1 MPVRVRPQVPSDAIS
16 KLSYLM
22 NLPKKI
28 AHFLALIFLATSLLS
43 CTEGCVEADEFDSQS
58 ITIES
63 KPSRIY
69 GTYDQASGGQRVDWK
84 DTSLRSNGTEFLMQI
99 NGSWTSLNGDAGL
112 INKLPRCNTCA
123 KKEGFANCICYEN
136 QTPTAEEDP
145 SGNLYT
151 QDKDGNQLNCAS
163 NGTHQ
168 DDAIRCTCTQQHGAA
183 TDYGIHH
190 FPRDLLDK
198 NEVIKISDQQ
208 TNCKYD
214 RGMGAYISLWG
225 ASGVTTPIRAYH
237 LFSEESIC
245 NVLRNS
251 NGECVD
257 SSGNDMTR
265 YVFRSAND
273 RIFIKDDK
281 DGNDDVDTETGN
293 DEYHTSNEY
302 LKVIMYDT
310 YYRDNYGSYNIQI
323 LRGVGSSKESGLL
336 ESLVSVVEKA
346 LLGKV
351 DDDGNREGGI
361 IRFMY
366 LAIVQDSGF
375 SLAMQMSLIFYV
387 TLFGAAHI
395 WGLVEMNKKEIMSR
409 MLKIALIMFFVSPT
423 SWYFYNEII
432 VGFFMDGMNYVIGIF
447 MSLSD
452 SSIEQ
457 TSMIK
462 VAQMD
467 RVAEESSAT
476 RFAYVDLII
485 KKLMSEATAKKIAA
499 LFFSD
504 FFGFFYMIMIYAVI
518 FMFIAVMLFIATIY
532 ITNLIKLIFVLSIGP
547 IFIVFTLFT
556 KTAGYFNNWIGYVA
570 GRSFE
575 MIVLFIVLYLFVTII
590 DKNFTEMLL
599 YRACTQ
605 GLLIGP
611 LKMTILKTVDFE
623 RSFPE
628 WLTFFAAI
636 AGLLFVMYD
645 LIDKLPNVVAALFSL
660 KISGNAASPG
670 IAKDASG
677 AAVPYSKMGA
687 GTAYRGAAGVAGK
700 VFNKVA
706 TEGTSMAMYGMGR
719 ISDATGLSSLRDGIL
734 SRLPNNP
741 IGQNIMGEAMK
752 SAASAGEGKS
762 GAEKE
767 MAMRSA
773 FSSAMQARMLAEPLK
788 MSASGISDQSIG
800 AFMDQKLVKEPL
812 RDFLKQEAK
821 DMKNMGDQT
830 PIGQAAIATHLG
842 NKASE
847 WAQKNLS
854 ATSAEKVNGYLGEKG
869 IKDLMT
875 SHGSMTAAQAAKAF
889 AFAPSKQN
897 EFRAHL
903 AGRQAEESTI
913 GLSLGRL
920 LSNTYHGAINS
931 PHRNPG
937 RMQRSFEREL
947 DRKENPKSLFSSSGI
962 SQSSDIFN
970 NTYKA
975 KTHESRIEAM
985 RSQLQNQKTPQDL
998 NSAKN
1003 NTERKQM
1010 IKDNERE
1017 AQKQDFFLKTIGDS
1031 AKSAKDTR
1039 GLGKQMY
1046 DRAAAV
1052 YYRDNDNVRRTGNA
1066 TSERNKLLKDLA
1078 TSDGKTLSEKAEA
1091 LSKFNER
1098 LGIKFIKDPQLELI
1112 EMQRK
1117 AKNDSELSKEFAEK
1131 MLAHELAAS
1140 LLKDGDASRKADLI
1154 KQAGIDAEKALDG
1167 NTLEKKTAMGLV
1179 ATSFE
1184 VTFGASI
1191 SDALMKSP
1199 NISLEAGSILLD
1211 AAKNKDGVVD
1221 EKVVAALEVNKHQS
1235 DSQLKMVKLDKQIK
1249 QMEINQAKEA
1259 GDIQELSK
1267 LENEMKKLEKSFLV
1281 IEGNCSS
1288 LTTQLNSLKP
1298 LIT

>member
-1 MPVRVRPQVPSDAIS
+1 
-16 KLSYLM
+16 M

-43 CTEGCVEADEFDSQS
+43 CTEGCIEADEFDSQS

-123 KKEGFANCICYEN
+123 KKEGIANCICYEN

-395 WGLVEMNKKEIMSR
+395 WGLVEMDKKEIMSR

-423 SWYFYNEII
+423 SWYFYNQII

-636 AGLLFVMYD
+636 AGLLFVIYD

-687 GTAYRGAAGVAGK
+687 GASYGGAAGVAGK
-700 VFNKVA
+700 IFNRAV
-706 TEGTSMAMYGMGR
+706 TEGTPMAMYGMGR

-734 SRLPNNP
+734 SKLPNNP

-975 KTHESRIEAM
+975 KTHESRMEAM

-1003 NTERKQM
+1003 NTERKRM
-1010 IKDNERE
+1010 IKENERE
-1017 AQKQDFFLKTIGDS
+1017 AQKQDFFLKKLRDN

-1046 DRAAAV
+1046 DLVTAV
-1052 YYRDNDNVRRTGNA
+1052 RNGDKDNVRRTGNA

-1078 TSDGKTLSEKAEA
+1078 TSDGKTLSEKAAE

-1154 KQAGIDAEKALDG
+1154 KQAGIDAEKALNG
-1167 NTLEKKTAMGLV
+1167 NPLEKKTAMGLV
-1179 ATSFE
+1179 ATSLE
-1184 VTFGASI
+1184 IEFGANI
-1191 SDALMKSP
+1191 SDALIKESK
-1199 NISLEAGSILLD
+1199 IGLEAGSILLD

-1249 QMEINQAKEA
+1249 QMEIEQATK
-1259 GDIQELSK
+1259 DKNYNELSR
-1267 LENEMKKLEKSFLV
+1267 LNDEMKELDKSFSS
-1281 IEGNCSS
+1281 IERNCGS
-1288 LTTQLNSLKP
+1288 LAAQLASLK
-1298 LIT
+1298 T

>member
-1 MPVRVRPQVPSDAIS
+1 
-16 KLSYLM
+16 M

-28 AHFLALIFLATSLLS
+28 AHFLALIFLATFLLS
-43 CTEGCVEADEFDSQS
+43 CTESCVEPDEFDSQS
-58 ITIES
+58 IVIAS
-63 KPSRIY
+63 KPLEIF
-69 GTYDQASGGQRVDWK
+69 GTYDPVSGGQRVNWNDP
-84 DTSLRSNGTEFLMQI
+84 SLRSNGTEFLMQI
-99 NGSWTSLNGDAGL
+99 TGSWTSLNGNAETF
-112 INKLPRCNTCA
+112 NKLPRCDNCA
-123 KKEGFANCICYEN
+123 KKEGVANCICYEG
-136 QTPTAEEDP
+136 QIPTAEKDP
-145 SGNLYT
+145 AGNLYT
-151 QDKDGNQLNCAS
+151 EDRDGKKLDCAS
-163 NGTHQ
+163 NASHQ
-168 DDAIRCTCTQQHGAA
+168 DDATRCTCTKQNGKA
-183 TDYGIHH
+183 TGYDIYH
-190 FPRDLLDK
+190 FPRNLLEKDGATVK
-198 NEVIKISDQQ
+198 KADQQ
-208 TNCKYD
+208 TDCKYD
-214 RGMGAYISLWG
+214 RGMGAYMSLWG
-225 ASGVTTPIRAYH
+225 NKGVTTPIRSYH
-237 LFSEESIC
+237 LFSEETIC
-245 NVLRNS
+245 NVLRSS
-251 NGECVD
+251 NGQCVD
-257 SSGNDMTR
+257 KSGNDMTR
-265 YVFRSAND
+265 YVFRSANN
-273 RIFIKDDK
+273 RIFMKDDH
-281 DGNDDVDTETGN
+281 DGNDGPDNNTGN

-302 LKVIMYDT
+302 LKVTMYDR

-323 LRGVGSSKESGLL
+323 LRGVGNSKENGLL
-336 ESLVSVVEKA
+336 ESLVSVVEDA
-346 LLGKV
+346 LLGKL
-351 DDDGNREGGI
+351 DDDGNRDGGI

-366 LAIVQDSGF
+366 LAVVQDSGF

-395 WGLVEMNKKEIMSR
+395 WGLVEMNKKEITGR

-423 SWYFYNEII
+423 SWNAYNQFI
-432 VGFFMDGMNYVIGIF
+432 VGFFIDGMNYVIGIF

-462 VAQMD
+462 IAQMD

-599 YRACTQ
+599 YRVCPL
-605 GLLIGP
+605 GWRIGTMS
-611 LKMTILKTVDFE
+611 MTILKTVNFE

-660 KISGNAASPG
+660 KIGGNAASSG
-670 IAKDASG
+670 IAKDAAG
-677 AAVPYSKMGA
+677 AAVPYSGMGA
-687 GTAYRGAAGVAGK
+687 ATAYGGAAGFAGE
-700 VFNKVA
+700 VFNRTA
-706 TEGTSMAMYGMGR
+706 APLTSMAMYGMGR
-719 ISDATGLSSLRDGIL
+719 ISDKIGLSSIRDGIL
-734 SRLPNNP
+734 SGLPNNP
-741 IGQNIMGEAMK
+741 IGQSIMGEAMK

-762 GAEKE
+762 GAAKE
-767 MAMRSA
+767 EAMRSA
-773 FSSAMQARMLAEPLK
+773 FSSAMQSRMLAEPLK
-788 MSASGISDQSIG
+788 MSALGISDQSIG
-800 AFMDQKLVKEPL
+800 AFMEQKLVKEPL

-821 DMKNMGDQT
+821 NMRNMGDKT
-830 PIGQAAIATHLG
+830 PIGQADIAAHLAS
-842 NKASE
+842 KASA

-854 ATSAEKVNGYLGEKG
+854 ATSAERVKGYLGEKG

-875 SHGSMTAAQAAKAF
+875 KHGSMTAAEAAKAF
-889 AFAPSKQN
+889 ANNPDKQN

-903 AGRQAEESTI
+903 AGRQAEEKLNYDKAKGSLI
-913 GLSLGRL
+913 GLASRG
-920 LSNTYHGAINS
+920 LSNIKHAYTNS
-931 PHRNPG
+931 PHHNPG

-947 DRKENPKSLFSSSGI
+947 DSKKNLKPL
-962 SQSSDIFN
+962 SDDD
-970 NTYKA
+970 YKIRTDNA
-975 KTHESRIEAM
+975 RIEGM
-985 RSQLQNQKTPQDL
+985 LSQLQNQKTPQDL

-1010 IKDNERE
+1010 IKDNKRE
-1017 AQKQDFFLKTIGDS
+1017 AQKQDFFLKKLRDN

-1039 GLGKQMY
+1039 GLREQMY

-1052 YYRDNDNVRRTGNA
+1052 YNRDKDNVRRTGNA
-1066 TSERNKLLKDLA
+1066 TSERNKLLKDLQ
-1078 TSDGKTLSEKAEA
+1078 TNDVKNLSKKAAE

-1098 LGIKFIKDPQLELI
+1098 LGIKFTKDPQLELI

-1131 MLAHELAAS
+1131 MLAHERAAS
-1140 LLKDGDASRKADLI
+1140 LLKDGDALSKAEAFQKKVDNGLS
-1154 KQAGIDAEKALDG
+1154 AT
-1167 NTLEKKTAMGLV
+1167 TLEEKKVATGLV

-1184 VTFGASI
+1184 ITFGASI

-1199 NISLEAGSILLD
+1199 NILLEAGNILLE
-1211 AAKNKDGVVD
+1211 APKNKDGVVD
-1221 EKVVAALEVNKHQS
+1221 EKVVAALEVNSHQA

-1249 QMEINQAKEA
+1249 QMEIEQATAA
-1259 GDIQELSK
+1259 GNLQELSK
-1267 LENEMKKLEKSFLV
+1267 LKDEMKKLEKSFLG
-1281 IEGNCSS
+1281 IEGNCIS
-1288 LTTQLNSLKP
+1288 LAAQLKSLKP
-1298 LIT
+1298 